1 MGHKDTLERT
11 HFGFLSFLLFW
22 FVERVCVCV
31 CVWILDVIL
40 DIDFVYCVMFIYYLL
55 FFFRILV
62 STCLITL
69 LVVVVDEVSVFS

>member
-1 MGHKDTLERT
+1 MGHNDTLERT

-40 DIDFVYCVMFIYYLL
+40 DIDFVYCVMFIYFLL
-55 FFFRILV
+55 FFFPYF
-62 STCLITL
+62 S
-69 LVVVVDEVSVFS
+69 VDMFDNFACCRGG